1 MDFSYS
7 EEQELLRNSVT
18 RFLADNYSFEIFR
31 KVSRG
36 EPGWRREV
44 WKQFAELGLLGAS
57 LPEAFSGLG
66 GGAVETM
73 IVMEAFGR
81 ALVLEPYV
89 PTVVVAGGLIREAGS
104 EAQKREWLPRIA
116 SGDAVIAFAFAEPQ
130 GRYNLAD
137 LATTAIK
144 RGTGYVLNGQ
154 KAVVIGAPF
163 ADTFIATART
173 AGERRDANGVS
184 VFLVDARAK
193 GISRRDY
200 PTMDGLRTSEIT
212 FENVE
217 TSSENMIG
225 AADEAWPLIEQATD
239 EAIAAHGA
247 EALGAMRVMQETTVE
262 YSKTR
267 KQFGVPIGKFQ
278 VLQHRMVDM
287 FMQVEQSASMVLM
300 VTLKLGE
307 HAVERKKAASAAK
320 VQIGK
325 AGRLVGQGAVQI
337 HGGIGMTDE
346 LALGHYFKRVT
357 MLDALYGNV
366 DHHLARY
373 ASLCSQTEQL
383 HRPK

>member
-7 EEQELLRNSVT
+7 EEQELLRNSVA
-18 RFLADNYSFEIFR
+18 RFLADNYGFETFR
-31 KVSRG
+31 KVSRS
-36 EPGWRREV
+36 EPGWRREI

-57 LPEAFSGLG
+57 IPDAYGGLG
-66 GGAVETM
+66 GGGVETM

-81 ALVLEPYV
+81 ALVVEPYV
-89 PTVVVAGGLIREAGS
+89 PTVVIAGGLIGRTGS
-104 EAQKREWLPRIA
+104 EAQKQEWLPRIA
-116 SGDAVIAFAFAEPQ
+116 AGDAVIAFAFAEPQ

-137 LATTAIK
+137 LTTMARK
-144 RGTGYVLNGQ
+144 RGGDYVLSGQ

-163 ADTFIATART
+163 ADSLIITART
-173 AGERRDANGVS
+173 SGGRRDANGVS
-184 VFLVDARAK
+184 LFLVDARAK

-200 PTMDGLRTSEIT
+200 PTMDGLQASDIA

-217 TSSENMIG
+217 VPAENVLG
-225 AADEAWPLIEQATD
+225 AADEALPEIERATD
-239 EAIAAHGA
+239 EAIAAHSA

-287 FMQVEQSASMVLM
+287 FMQIEQSASMVLM
-300 VTLKLGE
+300 LTLKLGE
-307 HAVERKKAASAAK
+307 VPEARKRAASATK
-320 VQIGK
+320 VQTGK
-325 AGRLVGQGAVQI
+325 AGRFVGQGAVQI

-357 MLDALYGNV
+357 MLDALYGNP

-373 ASLCSQTEQL
+373 ASLQQTKANQ
-383 HRPK
+383 

>member
-7 EEQELLRNSVT
+7 EEQELLRNSVA
-18 RFLADNYSFEIFR
+18 RFLADNYSFETFR
-31 KVSRG
+31 NVSRS
-36 EPGWRREV
+36 EPGWRRAI

-57 LPEAFSGLG
+57 LPEAFGGLG
-66 GGAVETM
+66 GSAVETM

-81 ALVLEPYV
+81 ALVVEPYV
-89 PTVVVAGGLIREAGS
+89 PTVVIAGGLLRAAGS
-104 EAQKREWLPRIA
+104 EPQKQEWLPRIA

-137 LATTAIK
+137 LATTARK
-144 RGTGYVLNGQ
+144 HGAGFVLNGQ

-163 ADTFIATART
+163 ADALIVTART
-173 AGERRDANGVS
+173 SGERRDNSGVS

-193 GISRRDY
+193 GVSRRDY
-200 PTMDGLRTSEIT
+200 PTMDGLRASEIT

-217 TSSENMIG
+217 VPAENLIG
-225 AADEAWPLIEQATD
+225 RHDDALSVIEQITD
-239 EAIAAHGA
+239 EAIAAHCA
-247 EALGAMRVMQETTVE
+247 EALGAMRVMQESTVE

-307 HAVERKKAASAAK
+307 RAEERKKAASATK
-320 VQIGK
+320 VQVGR
-325 AGRLVGQGAVQI
+325 AGRFVGQGAVQI
-337 HGGIGMTDE
+337 LGGMGMTDE

-357 MLDALYGNV
+357 MIDTLYGNT

-373 ASLCSQTEQL
+373 ASLQKRS
-383 HRPK
+383 